1 MRFGILVSLVGCLL
15 ATAASGA
22 EPAAKALTL
31 TVRGQTCSALL
42 LRPADAR
49 ALLVL
54 AHGQV
59 MDMHHP
65 FMEGI
70 SAALA
75 RRGVATLRFNFPY
88 AEAKRT
94 RPDGMPLLIETL
106 ETATR
111 AGEQQRGELPL
122 LAGGK
127 SAGAMMAVQAAR
139 DGRLSVA
146 QGIVILGYPLH
157 APGRPSGVNAR
168 PLEGVSQPM
177 LLVQGTRDPLAD
189 LTLVRGL
196 VEKLGPSAR
205 LHLVQGADHAFAL
218 PEGDRRTPEEI
229 YDEIAGA
236 VARFA
241 ATLAASPG
249 G

>member
-1 MRFGILVSLVGCLL
+1 
-15 ATAASGA
+15 
-22 EPAAKALTL
+22 
-31 TVRGQTCSALL
+31 
-42 LRPADAR
+42 
-49 ALLVL
+49 
-54 AHGQV
+54 
-59 MDMHHP
+59 
-65 FMEGI
+65 
-70 SAALA
+70 
-75 RRGVATLRFNFPY
+75 
-88 AEAKRT
+88 
-94 RPDGMPLLIETL
+94 
-106 ETATR
+106 
-111 AGEQQRGELPL
+111 
-122 LAGGK
+122 
-127 SAGAMMAVQAAR
+127 
-139 DGRLSVA
+139 
-146 QGIVILGYPLH
+146 
-157 APGRPSGVNAR
+157 
-168 PLEGVSQPM
+168 VSQPM